1 LWSGDKV
8 KHMGTGGE
16 QPEAMRDTIYALA
29 SGRGRAGVAVIRVSG
44 PQADE
49 ALVALSRA
57 ELVNERRV
65 IVRTVVGKTNDTI
78 IDRALVL
85 RFTAPRSYTGENVV
99 EFHVHGGPAVISTL
113 LGELGGLPGLRLA
126 EPGEFTR
133 RAVEN
138 GRLDL
143 TQAEAIADLVDAET
157 EAQRQQAVRQLE
169 GGLGQLYE
177 KWRGRLI
184 RCAAWIEASIDFP
197 DEEIPPDALESS
209 RRDITII
216 ANEMQSHLNDG
227 RRGEIL
233 RDGLHVAVIGAPNA
247 GKSSLV
253 NALAQRDVAIVS
265 DIPGTTRDVLEVRLN
280 LKGYPVVLSDTAGL
294 REARDPIEAEGVR
307 RAEAR
312 AKAADLRL
320 LVLDGSEPYRTGR
333 WEGDIEVRSKA
344 DLVRERGDGLWVSAK
359 TGEGLAQLIDLLA
372 EHAQGRMDV
381 TEAPALSRARHRL
394 AIETAERHLRDAI
407 AASAPELAAEHLRVA
422 LREIGR
428 ITGRV
433 DLDELLD
440 VVFRDFCLGK

>member
-1 LWSGDKV
+1 
-8 KHMGTGGE
+8 MGRGGE
-16 QPEAMRDTIYALA
+16 GPEAMRDTIYALA

-44 PQADE
+44 PRANE
-49 ALVALSRA
+49 ALRQLSRA
-57 ELVNERRV
+57 ELPSERTAA
-65 IVRTVVGKTNDTI
+65 IRTLVGITNGTP
-78 IDRALVL
+78 IDSVLIL
-85 RFTAPRSYTGENVV
+85 RFAGPRSYTGEDVV
-99 EFHVHGGPAVISTL
+99 ELHAHGGPAVVSKL
-113 LGELGGLPGLRLA
+113 LDELGGLPDLRLA

-169 GGLGQLYE
+169 GNLGQLYE
-177 KWRGRLI
+177 KWRSQLI

-197 DEEIPPDALESS
+197 DEEIPPDAVERS
-209 RRDITII
+209 RRDIAII
-216 ANEMQSHLNDG
+216 ANEMQSHLSDG

-233 RDGLHVAVIGAPNA
+233 RDGLHIAVIGAPNA

-320 LVLDGSEPYRTGR
+320 LVLDGAEPNRTSR
-333 WEGDIEVRSKA
+333 WEGDIEVLSKA
-344 DLVRERGDGLWVSAK
+344 DLVHQHSDGLWVSAK

-372 EHAQGRMDV
+372 KHAEQRMDV
-381 TEAPALSRARHRL
+381 SEAPALSRARHRL
-394 AIETAERHLRDAI
+394 AIEKAERHLRDAV
-407 AASAPELAAEHLRVA
+407 ASSAPELAAEHLRVA

>member
-1 LWSGDKV
+1 MSAGSGA
-8 KHMGTGGE
+8 TGK
-16 QPEAMRDTIYALA
+16 ARDTIFALA

-44 PQADE
+44 PHSDQA
-49 ALVALSRA
+49 LRA
-57 ELVNERRV
+57 VTRKEVPRERHAV
-65 IVRTVVGKTNDTI
+65 VRTIFGVENNNK
-78 IDRALVL
+78 IDSAIVL
-85 RFTAPRSYTGENVV
+85 RFMPPRSYTGENVV
-99 EFHVHGGPAVISTL
+99 EFQIHGGPAVTSAL
-113 LGELGGLPGLRLA
+113 LAELGALPDLRLA

-143 TQAEAIADLVDAET
+143 TQAEAIADLVEAET
-157 EAQRQQAVRQLE
+157 EAQRRQAVRQLD
-169 GGLGQLYE
+169 GRLGALYE
-177 KWRGRLI
+177 RWRNQLI
-184 RCAAWIEASIDFP
+184 RSAAWIEATIDFP
-197 DEEIPPDALESS
+197 DEEIPPSALERSHD
-209 RRDITII
+209 DIADV

-233 RDGLHVAVIGAPNA
+233 RDGFQVAVIGAPNV

-294 REARDPIEAEGVR
+294 RAGRDPIEQEGIR

-312 AKAADLRL
+312 ASAADLRL
-320 LVLDGSEPYRTGR
+320 LVVDGSDTQFNGLR
-333 WEGDIEVRSKA
+333 GDIEVRSKA
-344 DLVRERGDGLWVSAK
+344 DLIDRRGPGLWISAK
-359 TGEGLAQLIDLLA
+359 TGEGLDQLIDLLA
-372 EHAQGRMDV
+372 KHAERSMDAGD
-381 TEAPALSRARHRL
+381 APALSRVRHRV
-394 AIETAERHLRDAI
+394 AVERAERHLRDALTTS
-407 AASAPELAAEHLRVA
+407 ASELGAEHVRLA

>member
-1 LWSGDKV
+1 
-8 KHMGTGGE
+8 MGTGGE
-16 QPEAMRDTIYALA
+16 KPKTMRDTIFALA
-29 SGRGRAGVAVIRVSG
+29 SGRGRAGIAVIRVSG
-44 PQADE
+44 PQADQ
-49 ALVALSRA
+49 ALGVLSRA
-57 ELVNERRV
+57 QPISERRV
-65 IVRTVVGKTNDTI
+65 FVRTIVGKTNNTTI
-78 IDRALVL
+78 DNALVL

-99 EFHVHGGPAVISTL
+99 EFHVHGGPAVISAL

-126 EPGEFTR
+126 GPGEFTR

-169 GGLGQLYE
+169 GRLGQLYE
-177 KWRGRLI
+177 KWRGQLI

-197 DEEIPPDALESS
+197 DEEIPPDALDSS
-209 RRDITII
+209 RRDITSI

-265 DIPGTTRDVLEVRLN
+265 EIPGTTRDVLEVRLN

-320 LVLDGSEPYRTGR
+320 LVLDGAEPNRTGH
-333 WEGDIEVRSKA
+333 WEGDIEVLSKA
-344 DLVRERGDGLWVSAK
+344 DLVRERGDGLWISAK

-372 EHAQGRMDV
+372 KHAQQRMDV

-394 AIETAERHLRDAI
+394 AIEKAERQLKDAI